1 MKTPDDYVYISRTGG
16 RSPVKM
22 NKYMRDD
29 GSYWIS
35 ARDDGIDPRD
45 RPGYNKLSR
54 DDFNPNYKEIS
65 PQLQKFLDGK
75 REDPYVPPAPEDMPE
90 PPPKKV
96 PGPGTTPP
104 KGGKYVDN
112 SFSARDINQSIGKVG
127 DINTKIVDSIFG
139 NDAVIGND
147 QSETL
152 GEQRVGN
159 DYEEY
164 EINLPKGGASQ
175 RPEIIDSSFQARD
188 INENIGKVGDINTII
203 KGSTFGDGAVIGN
216 DMSKTEGTQRVGNN
230 YSKRSEAKQRA
241 KMFSEGSMFGKKGL
255 FGGDGNFSPGGLRFS

>member
-1 MKTPDDYVYISRTGG
+1 MSSYNPGANRIIYSPPRNASAKAKELAMKQAR
-16 RSPVKM
+16 
-22 NKYMRDD
+22 RDA
-29 GSYWIS
+29 W
-35 ARDDGIDPRD
+35 GI
-45 RPGYNKLSR
+45 
-54 DDFNPNYKEIS
+54 
-65 PQLQKFLDGK
+65 GK
-75 REDPYVPPAPEDMPE
+75 RKAPPIVSE
-90 PPPKKV
+90 PPPKET
-96 PGPGTTPP
+96 PGPAEALEELIK

-175 RPEIIDSSFQARD
+175 GPEIIDSGFQARD